1 MYKKDISGNTFNT
14 LKFLKIFFTVFGLI
28 FFIIG
33 ICVLIQP
40 KLKAKR
46 CTESVTAEVIENIK
60 VRSHY
65 NNDNNHGTHSVTY
78 RPVFEFEHNGQH
90 YNIKSNTSSN
100 PPVFEVGEKVELKI
114 NPNDPT
120 DFYAPSDSTF
130 TLVGLIFVG
139 IGLIFTI
146 IGIFMI
152 IKFK

>member
-1 MYKKDISGNTFNT
+1 MYDKKVAEKSFNT

-120 DFYAPSDSTF
+120 DFYAPSDHTF
-130 TLVGLIFVG
+130 TLVGLIFFG

>member
-14 LKFLKIFFTVFGLI
+14 LKFLKIFFMIFGLT

-46 CTESVTAEVIENIK
+46 CTESVTAEVVENIK

-65 NNDNNHGTHSVTY
+65 NNNHSTNSVTY
-78 RPVFEFEHNGQH
+78 RPVFEFEYDGQH
-90 YNIKSNTSSN
+90 YNIQSNTSSN
-100 PPVFEVGEKVELKI
+100 PPAFEVGENVDLKI
-114 NPNDPT
+114 NPDDPT

-146 IGIFMI
+146 VGLL
-152 IKFK
+152 IKVV